1 MANIKPRVIIP
12 RNAAQRLELASLIY
26 AKHLDMANSSPLNSL
41 QSNTWSNNGPEIT
54 SAKALHHQAEEF
66 KRQMEL
72 AYRQGDLLLG
82 KIDESIKSSRDLLLG
97 VYRTNPKELGQ
108 WGFEV
113 NDSKKASKEI
123 KE

>member
-26 AKHLDMANSSPLNSL
+26 VKHLDLANSSPLNSL
-41 QSNTWSNNGPEIT
+41 QSNGWSTNGPEIA
-54 SAKALHHQAEEF
+54 SAQALHHQAEEF

-72 AYRQGDLLLG
+72 AYRQRDLLLG

-113 NDSKKASKEI
+113 DDSKKASKEI